1 MWANNCPAGLLK
13 NKKLYTFVPGFARHF
28 LFRAGKQC
36 ELTINF
42 DGGRGIGHTQFE
54 AVYTQYYARFVIIAR
69 RYVRDVAVAE
79 DIVME
84 SFASFWENR
93 ERIALETNLP
103 AYVATSV
110 RNNCLN
116 WLNAQTLHLA
126 KLHDIH
132 SLQTRNIVASIRS
145 LNACDPQRLFT
156 DEIRAIVERE
166 MLTMPQVT
174 RQVFE
179 LSRFCGKTYAKIA
192 EALGISQRRV
202 TSEMQRA
209 LAIMR
214 NALKDYFPV
223 SLILWMLNV
232 S

>member
-13 NKKLYTFVPGFARHF
+13 NKKLYTFVFFVPENNVN
-28 LFRAGKQC
+28 LQSI
-36 ELTINF
+36 LM
-42 DGGRGIGHTQFE
+42 GRGIGHTQFE

>member
-1 MWANNCPAGLLK
+1 MCRVSPGIFF
-13 NKKLYTFVPGFARHF
+13 FVPENNVN
-28 LFRAGKQC
+28 LQSI
-36 ELTINF
+36 LM
-42 DGGRGIGHTQFE
+42 GRGIGHTQFE

-69 RYVRDVAVAE
+69 RYVRDEAVAE

-166 MLTMPQVT
+166 MHAMPQVT
-174 RQVFE
+174 RQVF
-179 LSRFCGKTYAKIA
+179 
-192 EALGISQRRV
+192 
-202 TSEMQRA
+202 
-209 LAIMR
+209 
-214 NALKDYFPV
+214 
-223 SLILWMLNV
+223 
-232 S
+232 

>member
-13 NKKLYTFVPGFARHF
+13 NKNFINLCRVSPGIFFFVPENNVN
-28 LFRAGKQC
+28 LQSI
-36 ELTINF
+36 LM
-42 DGGRGIGHTQFE
+42 GRGIGHTQFE

-156 DEIRAIVERE
+156 DEIRAIVECE

-179 LSRFCGKTYAKIA
+179 LSRFCGKTYAEIA

-214 NALKDYFPV
+214 NALKDYLPV

>member
-1 MWANNCPAGLLK
+1 M
-13 NKKLYTFVPGFARHF
+13 
-28 LFRAGKQC
+28 
-36 ELTINF
+36 
-42 DGGRGIGHTQFE
+42 GRGIGHTQFE

-116 WLNAQTLHLA
+116 AQTLHLA

-156 DEIRAIVERE
+156 DEISAIVERE

-179 LSRFCGKTYAKIA
+179 LSRFCGKTYAEIA

>member
-1 MWANNCPAGLLK
+1 MG
-13 NKKLYTFVPGFARHF
+13 
-28 LFRAGKQC
+28 
-36 ELTINF
+36 E
-42 DGGRGIGHTQFE
+42 GIGHTQFE

-79 DIVME
+79 DLVME

-93 ERIALETNLP
+93 DRIAERTNLP
-103 AYVATSV
+103 AYIATSV

-116 WLNAQTLHLA
+116 WLNAQALHLA
-126 KLHDIH
+126 KQQDIH
-132 SLQTRNIVASIRS
+132 SHQSRLVAAGIRS

-166 MLTMPQVT
+166 MRVMPQVT

-179 LSRFCGKTYAKIA
+179 LSRFYGKTYSEIA

-214 NALKDYFPV
+214 NALKDYLPA
-223 SLILWMLNV
+223 SLLLWLLNV

>member
-1 MWANNCPAGLLK
+1 M
-13 NKKLYTFVPGFARHF
+13 
-28 LFRAGKQC
+28 
-36 ELTINF
+36 
-42 DGGRGIGHTQFE
+42 GRGIGHTQFE

-126 KLHDIH
+126 KLRDIH

-179 LSRFCGKTYAKIA
+179 LSRFCGKTYAEIA

>member
-13 NKKLYTFVPGFARHF
+13 NKKLYTFVPENNVNLQSF
-28 LFRAGKQC
+28 LM
-36 ELTINF
+36 
-42 DGGRGIGHTQFE
+42 GRGIGHTQFE

-156 DEIRAIVERE
+156 DEIRTIVECE

-179 LSRFCGKTYAKIA
+179 LSRFCGKTYAEIA

>member
-1 MWANNCPAGLLK
+1 MCRVSPGIFF
-13 NKKLYTFVPGFARHF
+13 FVPENNVN
-28 LFRAGKQC
+28 LQSI
-36 ELTINF
+36 LM
-42 DGGRGIGHTQFE
+42 GRGIGHTQFE

-103 AYVATSV
+103 AHVATSV

-126 KLHDIH
+126 KLQDIH

-166 MLTMPQVT
+166 MHAMPQVT

-179 LSRFCGKTYAKIA
+179 LSRFCGKTYAEIA

-214 NALKDYFPV
+214 NALKDYLPV

>member
-1 MWANNCPAGLLK
+1 MCRVSPGIFF
-13 NKKLYTFVPGFARHF
+13 FVPENNVN
-28 LFRAGKQC
+28 LQSI
-36 ELTINF
+36 LM
-42 DGGRGIGHTQFE
+42 GRGIGHTQFE

-156 DEIRAIVERE
+156 DEIRAIVECE

>member
-13 NKKLYTFVPGFARHF
+13 NKKNFIHLCRVSPGIFFFVPENNVN
-28 LFRAGKQC
+28 LQSI
-36 ELTINF
+36 LM
-42 DGGRGIGHTQFE
+42 GRGIGHTQFE

-132 SLQTRNIVASIRS
+132 SLQNRNIVASIRS

-156 DEIRAIVERE
+156 DEIRAIVECE

-179 LSRFCGKTYAKIA
+179 LSRFCGKTYAEIA

>member
-1 MWANNCPAGLLK
+1 MCRVSPGIFF
-13 NKKLYTFVPGFARHF
+13 FVPNFF
-28 LFRAGKQC
+28 FRAGKQC
-36 ELTINF
+36 ELAANF
-42 DGGRGIGHTQFE
+42 YGGGIGHTQFE
-54 AVYTQYYARFVIIAR
+54 EIYSQYYARFVIIAR
-69 RYVRDVAVAE
+69 RYVRDAAVAE

-93 ERIALETNLP
+93 ERIASETNLP

-116 WLNAQTLHLA
+116 WLNAQALHLA
-126 KLHDIH
+126 KQQDIH
-132 SLQTRNIVASIRS
+132 SLHSRSVAASIRS
-145 LNACDPQRLFT
+145 LRSCDPQRLFT

-166 MLTMPQVT
+166 MRTMPQVT

-179 LSRFCGKTYAKIA
+179 LSRFYGKTYSEIA
-192 EALGISQRRV
+192 EILGIPQRRV

-214 NALKDYFPV
+214 NALKDYLPV

>member
-1 MWANNCPAGLLK
+1 M
-13 NKKLYTFVPGFARHF
+13 
-28 LFRAGKQC
+28 
-36 ELTINF
+36 
-42 DGGRGIGHTQFE
+42 
-54 AVYTQYYARFVIIAR
+54 IIAR
-69 RYVRDVAVAE
+69 RYVRDAAVAE

-116 WLNAQTLHLA
+116 WLNAQALHLA
-126 KLHDIH
+126 KQRDIH
-132 SLQTRNIVASIRS
+132 SLHSCSVAASIRS
-145 LNACDPQRLFT
+145 LRSCDPQRLFT

-166 MLTMPQVT
+166 MRTMPQVT

-179 LSRFCGKTYAKIA
+179 LSRFYGKTYSEIA
-192 EALGISQRRV
+192 EILGIPQRRV

-214 NALKDYFPV
+214 NALKDYLPV

>member
-1 MWANNCPAGLLK
+1 M
-13 NKKLYTFVPGFARHF
+13 PGNSVNLQSIFM
-28 LFRAGKQC
+28 
-36 ELTINF
+36 
-42 DGGRGIGHTQFE
+42 GGGIGHTQFE
-54 AVYTQYYARFVIIAR
+54 EIYSQYYARFVIIAR
-69 RYVRDVAVAE
+69 RYVRDAAVAE

-93 ERIALETNLP
+93 ERIASETNLP

-116 WLNAQTLHLA
+116 WLNAQALHLA
-126 KLHDIH
+126 KQQDIH
-132 SLQTRNIVASIRS
+132 SLHSRSVAASIRS
-145 LNACDPQRLFT
+145 LRSCDPQRLFT

-166 MLTMPQVT
+166 MHTMPQVT

-179 LSRFCGKTYAKIA
+179 LSRFYGKTYSEIA

-214 NALKDYFPV
+214 NALKDYLPV

>member
-13 NKKLYTFVPGFARHF
+13 NKKLYTFVPENNVNLQSF
-28 LFRAGKQC
+28 LM
-36 ELTINF
+36 
-42 DGGRGIGHTQFE
+42 GRGIGHTQFE

-69 RYVRDVAVAE
+69 RYVRDVVVAE

-145 LNACDPQRLFT
+145 LNACDLQRLFT

-166 MLTMPQVT
+166 MHTMPQVT

-179 LSRFCGKTYAKIA
+179 LSRFCGKTYAEIA

>member
-1 MWANNCPAGLLK
+1 MCRVSPGIFF
-13 NKKLYTFVPGFARHF
+13 FVPENNVN
-28 LFRAGKQC
+28 LQSI
-36 ELTINF
+36 LM
-42 DGGRGIGHTQFE
+42 GRGIGHTQFE

-126 KLHDIH
+126 KLQDIH
-132 SLQTRNIVASIRS
+132 SLQTRNIVASIPHSMPATLSGSSPTRYAQLLSARCTPCRRS
-145 LNACDPQRLFT
+145 HARSSNSA
-156 DEIRAIVERE
+156 ASAERP
-166 MLTMPQVT
+166 MPKSPRPSVSHSAAS
-174 RQVFE
+174 RPKCSA
-179 LSRFCGKTYAKIA
+179 LSP
-192 EALGISQRRV
+192 S
-202 TSEMQRA
+202 
-209 LAIMR
+209 
-214 NALKDYFPV
+214 
-223 SLILWMLNV
+223 
-232 S
+232 

>member
-13 NKKLYTFVPGFARHF
+13 NKKLYTFVVPENNVN
-28 LFRAGKQC
+28 LQSI
-36 ELTINF
+36 LM
-42 DGGRGIGHTQFE
+42 GRGIGHTQFE

-156 DEIRAIVERE
+156 DEIRAIVECE

-179 LSRFCGKTYAKIA
+179 LSRFCGKTYAEIA

>member
-13 NKKLYTFVPGFARHF
+13 NKKLYTFVPENNVNLQSF
-28 LFRAGKQC
+28 LM
-36 ELTINF
+36 
-42 DGGRGIGHTQFE
+42 GRGIGHTQFE

-126 KLHDIH
+126 KLRDIH

-179 LSRFCGKTYAKIA
+179 LSRFCGKTYAEIA

>member
-1 MWANNCPAGLLK
+1 MCRVSPGIFF
-13 NKKLYTFVPGFARHF
+13 FVPENNVN
-28 LFRAGKQC
+28 LQSI
-36 ELTINF
+36 LM
-42 DGGRGIGHTQFE
+42 GGGIGHTQFE

-103 AYVATSV
+103 AYIATSV

-126 KLHDIH
+126 KLQDIH
-132 SLQTRNIVASIRS
+132 SLQNRNIVASIRS

-166 MLTMPQVT
+166 MHAMPQVT

-179 LSRFCGKTYAKIA
+179 LSRFSGKTYAEIA

-214 NALKDYFPV
+214 NALKDYLPV

>member
-1 MWANNCPAGLLK
+1 MCRVSPGIFF
-13 NKKLYTFVPGFARHF
+13 FVPENNVN
-28 LFRAGKQC
+28 LQSI
-36 ELTINF
+36 LM
-42 DGGRGIGHTQFE
+42 GRGIGHTQFE

-126 KLHDIH
+126 KLQDIH

-166 MLTMPQVT
+166 MHAMPQVT

-179 LSRFCGKTYAKIA
+179 LSRFCGKTYAEMPRPSVSHSAASRPKCS
-192 EALGISQRRV
+192 ALSP
-202 TSEMQRA
+202 S
-209 LAIMR
+209 
-214 NALKDYFPV
+214 
-223 SLILWMLNV
+223 
-232 S
+232 

>member
-13 NKKLYTFVPGFARHF
+13 NKKLYIFVPENNVNLQSF
-28 LFRAGKQC
+28 LM
-36 ELTINF
+36 
-42 DGGRGIGHTQFE
+42 GRGIGHTQFE

-110 RNNCLN
+110 RNTCLN

-132 SLQTRNIVASIRS
+132 SLQNRNIVASIRS

-156 DEIRAIVERE
+156 DEIRAIVECE

-179 LSRFCGKTYAKIA
+179 LSRFCGKTYAEIA

>member
-1 MWANNCPAGLLK
+1 MCRVSPGIFF
-13 NKKLYTFVPGFARHF
+13 FVPENNVN
-28 LFRAGKQC
+28 LQSI
-36 ELTINF
+36 LM
-42 DGGRGIGHTQFE
+42 GRGIGHTQFE

-156 DEIRAIVERE
+156 DEIRAIVECE

-179 LSRFCGKTYAKIA
+179 LSRFCGKTYAEIA
-192 EALGISQRRV
+192 EALVSHSAASRPKC
-202 TSEMQRA
+202 SA
-209 LAIMR
+209 LS
-214 NALKDYFPV
+214 P
-223 SLILWMLNV
+223 S
-232 S
+232 

>member
-1 MWANNCPAGLLK
+1 MCRVSPGIFF
-13 NKKLYTFVPGFARHF
+13 FVPENNVNLQSIFM
-28 LFRAGKQC
+28 
-36 ELTINF
+36 
-42 DGGRGIGHTQFE
+42 GRGIGHTQFE

-84 SFASFWENR
+84 NFASFWENR

-156 DEIRAIVERE
+156 DEIRAIVECE

-179 LSRFCGKTYAKIA
+179 LSRFCGKTYAEIA

>member
-13 NKKLYTFVPGFARHF
+13 NKKLYTFVPENNVNLQSF
-28 LFRAGKQC
+28 LM
-36 ELTINF
+36 
-42 DGGRGIGHTQFE
+42 GRGIGHTQFE

-179 LSRFCGKTYAKIA
+179 LSRFCGKTYAEIA